1 MGKKVR
7 KMNAARVLFG
17 ISRIGYTP
25 ASAICDIIDNAVSAS
40 ATNIHVLIKHK
51 FANIN
56 RKNNV
61 SEYLFLFS
69 S

>member
-61 SEYLFLFS
+61 SE
-69 S
+69 

>member
-25 ASAICDIIDNAVSAS
+25 ASAICDIIDNAVSA
-40 ATNIHVLIKHK
+40 TNIHVLIKHK

-56 RKNNV
+56 D
-61 SEYLFLFS
+61 EFTI
-69 S
+69 